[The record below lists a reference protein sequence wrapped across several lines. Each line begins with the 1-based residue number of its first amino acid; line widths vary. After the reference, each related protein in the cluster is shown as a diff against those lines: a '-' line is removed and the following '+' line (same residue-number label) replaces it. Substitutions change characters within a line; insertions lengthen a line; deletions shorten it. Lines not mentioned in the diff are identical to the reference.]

1 MKACC
6 IHNTKIWEH
15 KNSYDY
21 EFGPDGNKGKMSPTI
36 WPYKIMYIKVE
47 FDKILCKAYQANYH
61 KQVFWVVALCLFDIY
76 FKYLS
81 KLTLRSSC
89 QNGLLNDI
97 MLEISL
103 NPICLR
109 TDNRSVFDIQRE
121 KSIDGQRK
129 SKPDD
134 FRRKDYQQFS
144 LLVLI
149 NQAR

>member
-1 MKACC
+1 
-6 IHNTKIWEH
+6 
-15 KNSYDY
+15 
-21 EFGPDGNKGKMSPTI
+21 
-36 WPYKIMYIKVE
+36 
-47 FDKILCKAYQANYH
+47 
-61 KQVFWVVALCLFDIY
+61 
-76 FKYLS
+76 
-81 KLTLRSSC
+81 
-89 QNGLLNDI
+89 